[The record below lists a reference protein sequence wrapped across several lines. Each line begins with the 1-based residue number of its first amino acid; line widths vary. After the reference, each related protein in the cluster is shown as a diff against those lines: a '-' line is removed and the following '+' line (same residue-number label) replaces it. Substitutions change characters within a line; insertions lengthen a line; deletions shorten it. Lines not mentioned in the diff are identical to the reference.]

1 LAIPDTIG
9 YETRD
14 HVATITINRPEAM
27 NSLTMEMLMGI
38 EEAFAAFNADP
49 DGWVAILTAAGDK
62 AFSSGL
68 DLKEA
73 APMLTG
79 GDTLGFDDTT
89 KRQFSDV
96 FKPIICAVNGFCIAG
111 GLEMLLGTDIRI
123 AAEHATFGLGEVKVG
138 LVPLGG
144 THIRLPRQI
153 PWSIAMQLL
162 LTGQNI
168 DAKRAYEVGLINE
181 VVPAAELM
189 PTARKLAERM
199 CRNGPLAMKTAK
211 EIAVRALALES
222 GFVLEKALGLRVLNS
237 EDAKEGPK
245 AFAEKRKPEFKGWND
260 PGDRHRMPTL
270 ESVGGDD

>member
-1 LAIPDTIG
+1 LALPATVLS
-9 YETRD
+9 EKHD
-14 HVATITINRPEAM
+14 HVTVITINRPEAM
-27 NSLTMEMLMGI
+27 NSLSMEMLLGI
-38 EEAFAAFNADP
+38 EEAFADFNDDP

-111 GLEMLLGTDIRI
+111 GMEMMLGTDLRI
-123 AAEHATFGLGEVKVG
+123 AADHATFGLGEVKWG

-153 PWSIAMQLL
+153 PWAIAMQLL
-162 LTGQNI
+162 LTGKNI
-168 DAKRAYEVGLINE
+168 DAQRAYEVGLVNE

-189 PTARKLAERM
+189 PTAMKLAERM

-211 EIAVRALALES
+211 EIAVRSLELES
-222 GFVLEKALGLRVLNS
+222 GFVLEKALGARVLAS
-237 EDAKEGPK
+237 EDAKEGPR
-245 AFAEKRKPEFKGWND
+245 AFAEKRPAKFTG
-260 PGDRHRMPTL
+260 R
-270 ESVGGDD
+270 

>member
-1 LAIPDTIG
+1 VALPSTIT
-9 YETRD
+9 YEKRD
-14 HVATITINRPEAM
+14 HIGIITINRPEAM
-27 NSLTMEMLMGI
+27 NSLSMDMLLGI
-38 EEAFAAFNADP
+38 EEAFEEFDKDP
-49 DGWVAILTAAGDK
+49 EMWVAIFTAAGDK

-123 AAEHATFGLGEVKVG
+123 AAEHATFGLGEVKWG

-144 THIRLPRQI
+144 THVRLPRQI
-153 PWSIAMQLL
+153 PWAIAMQLL
-162 LTGQNI
+162 LTGKNI
-168 DAKRAYEVGLINE
+168 DAQRAYEVGLINE
-181 VVPAAELM
+181 VVPADQLM
-189 PTARKLAERM
+189 PTALKLAERM

-211 EIAVRALALES
+211 EISVRALELES
-222 GFVLEKALGLRVLNS
+222 GFVLEKALGLKVLSS
-237 EDAKEGPK
+237 EDAKEGPR
-245 AFAEKRKPEFKGWND
+245 AFAEKRPAEFKG
-260 PGDRHRMPTL
+260 R
-270 ESVGGDD
+270 

>member
-96 FKPIICAVNGFCIAG
+96 FKPIICAVNGCCIAG

-123 AAEHATFGLGEVKVG
+123 AAEHATCGLGEVKVG

-144 THIRLPRQI
+144 TPIRLPRQI

-245 AFAEKRKPEFKGWND
+245 AFAEKRKPEFKG
-260 PGDRHRMPTL
+260 R
-270 ESVGGDD
+270 